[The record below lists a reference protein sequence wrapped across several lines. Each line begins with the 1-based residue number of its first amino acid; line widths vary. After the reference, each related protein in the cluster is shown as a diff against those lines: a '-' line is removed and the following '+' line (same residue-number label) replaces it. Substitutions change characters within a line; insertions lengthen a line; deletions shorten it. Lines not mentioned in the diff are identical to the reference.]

1 MMFTDRAVLN
11 LKPKAERYEERED
24 NAHGNG
30 TLALR
35 ISPNGHKAWQYLYRF
50 GGKKRRLTLGE
61 YPKMSVKEAHAA
73 YGEAMRKCELGVDPG
88 AVAVEANAAERRAP
102 TFDELSKKYLE
113 QHAVQKKDG
122 GDRDRRTLDRDLKP
136 VWGALKAEAI
146 QRKDVRALLQG
157 IVDRGAPIQANR
169 TLALIRKIFNWAM
182 SQDLMT
188 HNPCDRLPA
197 PSKETQ
203 SDRVLTDSELRA
215 FLSGLPSAAMSDES
229 KLALCLLLLTAQRC
243 GEVLAVRWD
252 EIDQKN
258 GWWTIPASKA
268 KNKLAHRVPLS
279 APALDVLAL
288 AKVLNPDR
296 QTVFPSPRADQ
307 PMVETAVAHAVRR
320 NLAHFTT
327 AGQELFKDDGFVVQQ
342 FSPHDLRRT
351 AASMMTGSDVARLVV
366 SKILNHVE
374 RGVTKVYDRHSY
386 DREKREAL
394 EAWGGKVAGLVVGA
408 PTVEAPLPPV
418 EDAPSVTP
426 AVAVGRGRAGLRL
439 VR

>member
-279 APALDVLAL
+279 GRDDEFDRLAQTPPVGGHWSQGPRGASVEAHRPFRPRKFRHAAEQPSRWPGAHEDEPIRPAQVEGGA
-288 AKVLNPDR
+288 
-296 QTVFPSPRADQ
+296 RAAR
-307 PMVETAVAHAVRR
+307 TLGLGCLYRKAFLR
-320 NLAHFTT
+320 
-327 AGQELFKDDGFVVQQ
+327 AGGGGCAGGPIGTQGAGR
-342 FSPHDLRRT
+342 PARRT
-351 AASMMTGSDVARLVV
+351 DGGAEVHHRL
-366 SKILNHVE
+366 
-374 RGVTKVYDRHSY
+374 
-386 DREKREAL
+386 RE
-394 EAWGGKVAGLVVGA
+394 VAG
-408 PTVEAPLPPV
+408 P
-418 EDAPSVTP
+418 
-426 AVAVGRGRAGLRL
+426 
-439 VR
+439 